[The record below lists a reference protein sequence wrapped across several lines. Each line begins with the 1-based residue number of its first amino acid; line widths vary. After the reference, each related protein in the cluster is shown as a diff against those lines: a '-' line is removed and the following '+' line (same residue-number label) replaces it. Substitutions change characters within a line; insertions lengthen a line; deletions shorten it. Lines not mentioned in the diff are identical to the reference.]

1 MYTSHDEA
9 IVQSQAGKIGVSGRH
24 QLVSFLLNKCT
35 PTIKSNSGTTNW
47 SYTDS
52 DGKSVIMYTTQV
64 RNDGNSAI
72 YDGRATANLFKSVGK
87 ILSAD
92 GVDSIVS
99 ESRKEEMI
107 RQLEKIFEGIN
118 KVFSLD

>member
-1 MYTSHDEA
+1 
-9 IVQSQAGKIGVSGRH
+9 
-24 QLVSFLLNKCT
+24 
-35 PTIKSNSGTTNW
+35 
-47 SYTDS
+47 
-52 DGKSVIMYTTQV
+52 MYTTQV